1 MPSTIQKR
9 YNNKKPN
16 IKSTSVKKRR
26 RASMVSQ
33 SCRIIKRKPNGFE
46 DLMSQLDYSYDALA
60 TINVIFDSLR
70 HTYTNCKS
78 KIEQQMTDARLC
90 DMEKELLIAYDDLN
104 SQIVNLEKDISL
116 MEEKMIQLKS
126 NDSTVSSNSSTPSM
140 LSMLLFDAQTIEV

>member
-9 YNNKKPN
+9 YSAKYNNEPKL
-16 IKSTSVKKRR
+16 KSTSMKKRR
-26 RASMVSQ
+26 RASMASH
-33 SCRIIKRKPNGFE
+33 RRIKRKPNEFE

-104 SQIVNLEKDISL
+104 LQIMNLEKDISL

-126 NDSTVSSNSSTPSM
+126 NDSSNSSTPSM
-140 LSMLLFDAQTIEV
+140 LSMLLFDEEL